1 MLNTS
6 PSDIPKPQIKKKQE
20 RLAKLSVSHLKE
32 EKKDMQYFIKTS
44 DEGVAKEL
52 RESGYQELSKSDK
65 FFVFINDTSKLKTF
79 DKEKVI
85 YTNNLCV

>member
-1 MLNTS
+1 
-6 PSDIPKPQIKKKQE
+6 
-20 RLAKLSVSHLKE
+20 
-32 EKKDMQYFIKTS
+32 MQHFIQTS

-52 RESGYQELSKSDK
+52 RQSGYQELSKQGK
-65 FFVFINDTSKLKTF
+65 FFVFINDASKVKTF